1 MTFSNFFKKIKIH
14 GIGSSILNIILF
26 HNFLVVLTKK
36 KYSLTVTV
44 SVLLENHHQTVTL
57 QDELLATS
65 GKQRSVDVAQVVCP
79 LIQQKFGMVIGSPVS
94 PVVVYMEFLEQHA
107 IATAPVACAP
117 QL

>member
-1 MTFSNFFKKIKIH
+1 MTS
-14 GIGSSILNIILF
+14 
-26 HNFLVVLTKK
+26 
-36 KYSLTVTV
+36 
-44 SVLLENHHQTVTL
+44 
-57 QDELLATS
+57 QDELLATRLVTS

-94 PVVVYMEFLEQHA
+94 PVVVNLYMEFLEQHA